1 MSKVQDSDS
10 GSGYEGSSDD
20 ESDSYKNGG
29 LENFIASED
38 SDEEY
43 SRKSKKNKKKREKR
57 KKSTASFLLD
67 DIASEDEDEEDEE
80 FEEEYLQSKS
90 KRGKKKG
97 KGNLRRSK
105 RSVTLQ
111 DDEALEGDFD
121 EENDEDFDPYQ
132 RGDEKRKRRGEG
144 AGSSSM
150 LRESQR
156 TTAFDSYINRLE
168 NKNEDELKE
177 EYESR
182 FGNYM
187 KEARDER
194 IRSSQSSHYMGS
206 GRLDKINQR
215 SLLPTVNDPRM
226 WVIKCKPGK
235 EWSIVTELMQKS
247 FNLQDTEKP
256 LLIKSA
262 LCLSSLK
269 GYVYVEATRESHVQ
283 EAIQG
288 MTFINHFKLAL
299 VPIEEMVTVVTV
311 KQKTTVIKKGNW
323 VRIKR
328 GLYKGDLAQVVV
340 PDINGTHVKVKL
352 IPRIDLSKLTDNDLN
367 SKSKENTVT
376 SDEFGGNQ
384 QSNEDNNNNSGGRKR
399 KKRQGR
405 PQQKA
410 FDANEILSLNG
421 IVESKLDGYD
431 EYHIWNGNW
440 FKDGYLYKKMSIK
453 SVSLADVK
461 PRIEEIEQF
470 RAILQE
476 NNKNKKKRRQRRRQK
491 RQRAKD
497 SNGNYLDDDLENLS
511 GDEDSLSDDSMDE
524 DDDNYDKEDE
534 GNLRGIRRLS
544 GGSGKNKEETDPIK
558 MLGPLLGNR
567 QKSFEKG
574 DKIRVIEGD
583 LRNLL
588 GTVEYVE
595 DENVF
600 IKPDHKLLTDLLP
613 VPISQL
619 SKHFDLGT
627 QIKVIDGA
635 RKGETG
641 IILAIDG
648 EYAIFFSDSS
658 DEEVK
663 VFINDIQITKQIS
676 SGTDT
681 LGQYS
686 MFDLVD
692 LDAQTVG
699 VITKVETDSF
709 KVMDN
714 LGNVR
719 SIKLAEMGQKRNRRG
734 GICVDMANQP
744 IHTNDTVKIVEQRY
758 RGRQA
763 RVKHIY
769 RSFVFL
775 HARDI
780 LENNGIIVT
789 RSKNVQLVGGLKT
802 REIELLQKQ
811 PLPLTM
817 RSRFG
822 KGTRRR
828 KGRNRDEWI
837 GKSVIIQKG
846 PKKGYA
852 GIVIDANELKLRI
865 ELHTNAKVIN
875 VPRSNVIEPETK
887 TSYGS
892 GYSYTDSN
900 TAYTDSKTPIW
911 DVKTPIH
918 DGSSTPFYDGSM
930 TPMRG
935 FDTPMTG
942 PTPISTPLNS
952 STGNT
957 LSGMSMNM
965 SGTGQTSTNSGIK
978 STPRSEDIWNT
989 TQNSSIQIPES
1000 PWQTTTTNVSQNLSF
1015 TPVND
1020 YPQTPQTSTPNQTF
1034 GGTNLS
1040 SNQSQVFEPSTPSVN
1055 TPKSGTTPFYENH
1068 PTTTTP
1074 YTQGFTPSTPM
1085 TPFVQNTNQSWLTPG
1100 IEVKVNTNE
1109 GQAQIGIIRSVLS
1122 DGNCQIFLT
1131 DRNEMVSVQ
1140 GNNLQPQVPQ
1150 KNDKIRVIDGLMK
1163 GKVGNLMQIDQSQG
1177 IVQIDSEFKIIELS
1191 YLAKLVD

>member
-1 MSKVQDSDS
+1 
-10 GSGYEGSSDD
+10 
-20 ESDSYKNGG
+20 
-29 LENFIASED
+29 
-38 SDEEY
+38 
-43 SRKSKKNKKKREKR
+43 
-57 KKSTASFLLD
+57 
-67 DIASEDEDEEDEE
+67 
-80 FEEEYLQSKS
+80 
-90 KRGKKKG
+90 
-97 KGNLRRSK
+97 
-105 RSVTLQ
+105 
-111 DDEALEGDFD
+111 
-121 EENDEDFDPYQ
+121 
-132 RGDEKRKRRGEG
+132 
-144 AGSSSM
+144 M

-215 SLLPTVNDPRM
+215 SLLPT
-226 WVIKCKPGK
+226 
-235 EWSIVTELMQKS
+235 
-247 FNLQDTEKP
+247 DTKNP

-311 KQKTTVIKKGNW
+311 KQKIDSYQ
-323 VRIKR
+323 KR
-328 GLYKGDLAQVVV
+328 GIGSESNEVFIKE
-340 PDINGTHVKVKL
+340 IWH
-352 IPRIDLSKLTDNDLN
+352 RSF
-367 SKSKENTVT
+367 KSKENTVT

-431 EYHIWNGNW
+431 EYHIWN
-440 FKDGYLYKKMSIK
+440 
-453 SVSLADVK
+453 
-461 PRIEEIEQF
+461 
-470 RAILQE
+470 
-476 NNKNKKKRRQRRRQK
+476 
-491 RQRAKD
+491 
-497 SNGNYLDDDLENLS
+497 DDDLENLS

-567 QKSFEKG
+567 KKTFEKG
-574 DKIRVIEGD
+574 DKIRVIDGD